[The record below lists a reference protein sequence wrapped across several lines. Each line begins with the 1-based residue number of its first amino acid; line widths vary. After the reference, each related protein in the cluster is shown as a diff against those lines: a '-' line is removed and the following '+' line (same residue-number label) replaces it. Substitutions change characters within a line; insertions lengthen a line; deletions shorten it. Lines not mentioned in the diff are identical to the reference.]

1 MCIDDDD
8 DDDSDDEVTLLKYN
22 LEFDKYVLF

>member
-8 DDDSDDEVTLLKYN
+8 DDDADDEVTLLKYN